1 MSSLE
6 PYSRASEKRASHP
19 RSPTEKRDSPVLPF
33 NSLAQGQKCN
43 SWETTTAVP
52 IAGVGGSDEEGGG
65 GDRGDSKDLGCIWKV
80 ESKGVAKWGRFTH
93 DCHSLQHPLLSN
105 LLPQW
110 SSGITVVF

>member
-1 MSSLE
+1 M
-6 PYSRASEKRASHP
+6 
-19 RSPTEKRDSPVLPF
+19 LPF

>member
-65 GDRGDSKDLGCIWKV
+65 GDRRDSKDLGCIWKV
-80 ESKGVAKWGRFTH
+80 VKRGG
-93 DCHSLQHPLLSN
+93 
-105 LLPQW
+105 
-110 SSGITVVF
+110 